1 VRASLILTTVL
12 LCTATAAS
20 GGTIRSDR
28 DPQLYLDLAQSP
40 RYASSGEFRVGRN
53 GDFVTGSG
61 VLVGDQW
68 VLTAAH
74 LLAATTSMTFTLG
87 GQDVA
92 AEGWVAHSRFNGD
105 LRNGYDLALVRLS
118 TPVTGVT
125 PAPLY
130 KGRREQNQVATF
142 AGFGRTGDGTSG
154 GEPFDQVVP
163 TARAGTNVIDGTV
176 DRKLGFGH
184 YTAKLGR
191 SRLFVV
197 DFDNPADPADNNTG
211 SPTPT
216 DLEYLIAQGDSGGP
230 VFLDDPKNPTAPPF
244 VAGIHS
250 FGEFTDLRDD
260 SDYGDV
266 TGHTRVSSLRSWITK
281 TMKRGDL
288 GREIPNFV
296 TATGATPME
305 LPVVSVPE
313 PATVGMLM
321 LPAAALLIRR
331 QRRGHQRQRETM

>member
-1 VRASLILTTVL
+1 MRALIPLTTCL
-12 LCTATAAS
+12 ALTAAAAF

-40 RYASSGEFRVGRN
+40 RFASSGELHIDRS
-53 GDFVTGSG
+53 GDPVTGSG
-61 VLVGDQW
+61 VLIGGQW

-74 LLAATTSMTFTLG
+74 LLAATTSMTFSVG
-87 GQDVA
+87 GQDVV
-92 AEGWVAHSRFNGD
+92 AEGWVAHPRFTGD

-118 TPVTGVT
+118 QPITGVT

-130 KGRREQNQVATF
+130 KGRKEQNQVGTF
-142 AGFGRTGDGTSG
+142 AGFGRTGDGTNG
-154 GEPFDQVVP
+154 GEPLDQVVP

-176 DRKLGFGH
+176 DAKLGFGH
-184 YTAKLGR
+184 YKPKLGG
-191 SRLFVV
+191 SRIFVV
-197 DFDNPADPADNNTG
+197 DFDNPGDPADNTTG
-211 SPTPT
+211 TPTPT

-230 VFLDDPKNPTAPPF
+230 VFLDDPKNPTGAPF

-266 TGHTRVSSLRSWITK
+266 TGHTRVSSFRSWITK

-288 GREIPNFV
+288 GREIPDFV

-305 LPVVSVPE
+305 LSMSIVPE
-313 PATVGMLM
+313 PATVGML
-321 LPAAALLIRR
+321 LVPGAALLTRR
-331 QRRGHQRQRETM
+331 RRTRQPLIASSR